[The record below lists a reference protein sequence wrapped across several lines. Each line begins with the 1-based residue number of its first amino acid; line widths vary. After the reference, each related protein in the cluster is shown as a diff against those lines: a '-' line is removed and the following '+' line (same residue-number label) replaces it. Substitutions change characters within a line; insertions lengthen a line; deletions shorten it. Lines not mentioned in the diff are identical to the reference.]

1 MRIICVCI
9 ILFNWLIILN
19 IANLIKIPLTVRVV
33 ITIAKDIEIK
43 SIPPINN
50 IPWNIPVKNPIKFKT
65 IWKVTIGLC
74 SIERFRVK
82 LSTPPN
88 FFTDNLFT
96 RTYKIKGTLT
106 INPQLIE
113 IHRIILYCYA
123 VKFYYDYQRR

>member
-1 MRIICVCI
+1 VRIICVCI

-50 IPWNIPVKNPIKFKT
+50 IPWNIPVKKPIKFKT

-82 LSTPPN
+82 LSPPPN
-88 FFTDNLFT
+88 FFTANLFT
-96 RTYKIKGTLT
+96 RTYKIKGILA
-106 INPQLIE
+106 INPQLIA
-113 IHRIILYCYA
+113 IHPNNSALLCSKLLLWLSA
-123 VKFYYDYQRR
+123 